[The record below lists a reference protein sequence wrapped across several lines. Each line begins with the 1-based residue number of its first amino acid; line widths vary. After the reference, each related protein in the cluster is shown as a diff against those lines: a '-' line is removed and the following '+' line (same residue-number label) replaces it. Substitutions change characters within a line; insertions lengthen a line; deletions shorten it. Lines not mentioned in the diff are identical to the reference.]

1 MKFFDLISRREK
13 KCGSIVPKYRGYTPP
28 PMPKTAPCKP
38 ENEFPDFDDLHD
50 KAEDALRESKRKSF
64 DRLIDRISKDM
75 VESAL
80 HGSFQS
86 GMVIRQGDYIGL
98 DLSNPDSTD
107 CQDVRDYILA
117 KDSRFTVII
126 EPLDKV
132 YKDRWLKDDGVQLT
146 VKWGI
151 KNEAH

>member
-1 MKFFDLISRREK
+1 MKFFGLVSKREK
-13 KCGSIVPKYRGYTPP
+13 KCGSNVPKYRGYTPP
-28 PMPKTAPCKP
+28 PMPKTASCKP

-50 KAEDALRESKRKSF
+50 KAKDVLRESRKKSF
-64 DRLIDRISKDM
+64 DKLIGRISKDM

-86 GMVIRQGDYIGL
+86 GIVIRQGDYIGL

-132 YKDRWLKDDGVQLT
+132 YKDRWLKDDGVELT
-146 VKWGI
+146 VKWC
-151 KNEAH
+151 NENEVH